1 MFIHKI
7 ITPMF
12 IRRFECVGSECL
24 SHCCQDWFISI
35 DKKTYKKYHSADS
48 IEIKQISQEH
58 VLKSERAGTYAY
70 IRLTEEKQC
79 PFLTEKRLCGVYSK
93 LGPSAMSDTCREYPR
108 SEIKYQN
115 ATFKRLSLS
124 CPEVVRQLLF
134 SADAMQLTEEE
145 QYLKKVPQDAALTD
159 PQYLMYLWC
168 LNLVQVPS
176 PEFEDNLY
184 AVMKLLTFIS
194 KLNYDIEAN
203 FDRIQGVY
211 EFLLNATE
219 NGELTA
225 ERRALPHPVS
235 FQTAVLSVY
244 GKFIPRLSRSGTF
257 LFSTYIN
264 TLKQLG
270 MDEQQTAV
278 RTEENMAR
286 LRSEWKVQQQNS
298 CLNQPYTLRNLF
310 SYLLYHSQFPHAAN
324 FAGGVTGSRNA
335 LSHFSLLV
343 MDYFY
348 LRTNLTALA
357 VTEERVLKESDVQL
371 LLGAYFSLK
380 MHVGDINADLLALME
395 RCQMS
400 DAIACICLLDN

>member
-7 ITPMF
+7 VTPMF
-12 IRRFECVGSECL
+12 VRRFECAGSSCL

-35 DKKTYKKYHSADS
+35 DKKTYKKYHSTDS
-48 IEIKQISQEH
+48 IEIKQISQDH
-58 VLKSERAGTYAY
+58 VLKSERTNAYAY
-70 IRLTEEKQC
+70 IRLTDEKQC
-79 PFLTEKRLCGVYSK
+79 PFLTEKRLCGIYSK

-108 SEIKYQN
+108 SEVKYQN

-134 SADAMQLTEEE
+134 SADAMQLTEED
-145 QYLKKVPQDAALTD
+145 QYLKNAPQSAALTD
-159 PQYLMYLWC
+159 PQYLVYLWC
-168 LNLVQVPS
+168 LNLVQAPS

-184 AVMKLLTFIS
+184 AVMQLLTFIS
-194 KLNYDIEAN
+194 KLSYDIEAN

-211 EFLLNATE
+211 EFLLNAAE

-244 GKFIPRLSRSGTF
+244 GKFIPKLSRSGTF
-257 LFSTYIN
+257 LLSTYIN
-264 TLKQLG
+264 TLNQLG
-270 MDEQQTAV
+270 MDEQQTTE

-286 LRSEWKVQQQNS
+286 LRAEWKVQQQNS
-298 CLNQPYTLRNLF
+298 CLNEPYSLRNLF
-310 SYLLYHSQFPHAAN
+310 SYLLYHSQFPHADN
-324 FAGGVTGSRNA
+324 FAGEVTGTRNA

-348 LRTNLTALA
+348 LRTNLAALA
-357 VTEERVLKESDVQL
+357 ATEKRPLKESDVQL
-371 LLGAYFSLK
+371 LMGAYFALK
-380 MHVGDINADLLALME
+380 MHMGDINTYLLALMD

-400 DAIACICLLDN
+400 DAVACICLLDN

>member
-12 IRRFECVGSECL
+12 IKRFECVGSECL

-48 IEIKQISQEH
+48 IEIKQISQDH
-58 VLKSERAGTYAY
+58 VLKSMRPGTYAY
-70 IRLTEEKQC
+70 IRLTDEKQC
-79 PFLTEKRLCGVYSK
+79 PFLTEKKLCGIYSK

-108 SEIKYQN
+108 SETTYQN

-134 SADAMQLTEEE
+134 SADAMQLTEED
-145 QYLKKVPQDAALTD
+145 QYLKKAPQGAALSD
-159 PQYLMYLWC
+159 PQHLVYLWC
-168 LNLVQVPS
+168 LNLVQAAS

-184 AVMKLLTFIS
+184 AVMQLLTFIR
-194 KLNYDIEAN
+194 KLNYDIEPN

-211 EFLLNATE
+211 EFLLNAAQS
-219 NGELTA
+219 GELTA
-225 ERRALPHPVS
+225 ERRTLPHPVS
-235 FQTAVLSVY
+235 FQMAVLSVY
-244 GKFIPRLSRSGTF
+244 GKFIPTLSRSGS
-257 LFSTYIN
+257 LLLSAYIN
-264 TLKQLG
+264 TLTQLG
-270 MDEQQTAV
+270 MDEQQTAE
-278 RTEENMAR
+278 RTEENMVR
-286 LRSEWKVQQQNS
+286 LRAEWKVLQQNS
-298 CLNQPYTLRNLF
+298 CLSEPYTLRNLF
-310 SYLLYHSQFPHAAN
+310 SYLLYHSGFPHADN
-324 FAGGVTGSRNA
+324 FTGDVTGFRNA

-348 LRTNLTALA
+348 LRTNLSALA
-357 VTEERVLKESDVQL
+357 VTEERALKESDVQL
-371 LLGAYFSLK
+371 LLSAYFSLK
-380 MHVGDINADLLALME
+380 MHVSDINTDLLALME

>member
-1 MFIHKI
+1 MFIRKI
-7 ITPMF
+7 VTPMF

-58 VLKSERAGTYAY
+58 VLKSERAGAYAY
-70 IRLTEEKQC
+70 IRLTEEKTC
-79 PFLTEKRLCGVYSK
+79 PFLTEKKLCGIYSK
-93 LGPSAMSDTCREYPR
+93 LGPSAMSDTCRVYPR
-108 SEIKYQN
+108 SEVKYQN

-134 SADAMQLTEEE
+134 SADAMQLAEED
-145 QYLKKVPQDAALTD
+145 QYLKKAPEDAALTD
-159 PQYLMYLWC
+159 PQYLVYLWC
-168 LNLVQVPS
+168 LNLVQAPS

-184 AVMKLLTFIS
+184 AVMQLLTFIS

-235 FQTAVLSVY
+235 FQTAILSVY
-244 GKFIPRLSRSGTF
+244 GKFIPKLSRGGDL
-257 LFSTYIN
+257 LFSVYVN
-264 TLKQLG
+264 MLRQLG
-270 MDEQQTAV
+270 LDDQQTAE

-286 LRSEWKVQQQNS
+286 LRAEWKVQQQDS
-298 CLNQPYTLRNLF
+298 CLSEPYTLRNLF
-310 SYLLYHSQFPHAAN
+310 SYLLYHSQFPHADN
-324 FAGGVTGSRNA
+324 FAGNATGARNA
-335 LSHFSLLV
+335 MSHFSLLV

-348 LRTNLTALA
+348 LRTNLAALA
-357 VTEERVLKESDVQL
+357 AAGKRVLQKNDIQL
-371 LLGAYFSLK
+371 LMSAYFSLK
-380 MHVGDINADLLALME
+380 MHLNDINTDLLALME
-395 RCQMS
+395 QCQMS